1 MKQDKWK
8 VYAFWIVITEAVG
21 ALAGFLTSQ
30 SADIYAEMIE
40 KPPLSPPGWAF
51 PVVWVIL
58 YALMGIAAVRVMLT
72 EDTPQRDLAI
82 NLYIAQLI
90 VNFFWPLF
98 FFNLMAYGFS
108 AVWLLILWVL
118 VLLTILQFR
127 KIDRVAAWLLLP
139 YLAWLTFAAYLNIGV
154 WRLNTV

>member
-8 VYAFWIVITEAVG
+8 VYAFWIVIAEAVG

-40 KPPLSPPGWAF
+40 KPPLSPPGWVF

-58 YALMGIAAVRVMLT
+58 YALMGIAAARVMLT
-72 EDTPQRDLAI
+72 EDTPQRDRAI

-108 AVWLLILWVL
+108 VVWLLILWVL

-139 YLAWLTFAAYLNIGV
+139 YLVWLTFAAYLNIGV
-154 WRLNTV
+154 WRLNMV